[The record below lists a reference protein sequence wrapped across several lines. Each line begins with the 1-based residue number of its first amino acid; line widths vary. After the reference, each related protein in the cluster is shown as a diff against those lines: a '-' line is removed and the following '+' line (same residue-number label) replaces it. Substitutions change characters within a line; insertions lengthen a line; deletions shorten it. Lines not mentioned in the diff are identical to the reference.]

1 MGINFLGGVEIVIEV
16 THLSFTPFTVDKSS
30 ELLAISSLLVYA
42 QIVLQV
48 RFQDENNSWGNR
60 GFFRANFYLHKH
72 NTESA
77 FIGIGQK
84 VRWTYPSIV
93 TLDPYDAIQRH
104 WS

>member
-1 MGINFLGGVEIVIEV
+1 MGVEKVELLKSRISSLLR
-16 THLSFTPFTVDKSS
+16 THIKVDKSS
-30 ELLAISSLLVYA
+30 ELLAVSSLLVYA
-42 QIVLQV
+42 NSDRPRRL

-60 GFFRANFYLHKH
+60 GFLRANFYLHNH
-72 NTESA
+72 NTGSA

>member
-1 MGINFLGGVEIVIEV
+1 MGVGVIEV
-16 THLSFTPFTVDKSS
+16 THLFSLEKLISKLTNSPSYSPSRHCSFT
-30 ELLAISSLLVYA
+30 LI

-48 RFQDENNSWGNR
+48 CFQDENNSWVDR
-60 GFFRANFYLHKH
+60 GFLRANFYLHNH
-72 NTESA
+72 NTGSA